1 MNDLKQFLLELNQTN
16 LSRKL
21 DKRHH
26 IVLQISSIF
35 LIEREILFHVSTAVD
50 FIDHSKQLVLLNS
63 SLSHFLSSLGG
74 ILMLHDLVT
83 VMVPLL
89 LQDAQSGDE
98 YPVPMLKVTENI

>member
-1 MNDLKQFLLELNQTN
+1 METKEQLKQLRVAPPSCKMNDLKQFLLELKQTN

-50 FIDHSKQLVLLNS
+50 FIDHSNVTTAGFIELVLVTFLIVVRWHLNA
-63 SLSHFLSSLGG
+63 
-74 ILMLHDLVT
+74 T
-83 VMVPLL
+83 
-89 LQDAQSGDE
+89 
-98 YPVPMLKVTENI
+98 

>member
-35 LIEREILFHVSTAVD
+35 LIEREILL
-50 FIDHSKQLVLLNS
+50 KPQLVLLNS
-63 SLSHFLSSLGG
+63 SLSHILSSLGG
-74 ILMLHDLVT
+74 ILTLHDLVT

>member
-50 FIDHSKQLVLLNS
+50 FIDHSNVTTAGFIELVLVTYLIVVRWHLNA
-63 SLSHFLSSLGG
+63 
-74 ILMLHDLVT
+74 T
-83 VMVPLL
+83 
-89 LQDAQSGDE
+89 
-98 YPVPMLKVTENI
+98 